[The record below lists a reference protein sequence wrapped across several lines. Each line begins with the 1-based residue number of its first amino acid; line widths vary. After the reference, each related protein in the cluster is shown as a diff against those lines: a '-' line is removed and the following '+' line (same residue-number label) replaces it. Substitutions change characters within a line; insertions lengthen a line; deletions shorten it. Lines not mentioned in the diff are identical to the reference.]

1 MEIGPVEMV
10 VLTFPSERA
19 DPDVVSSLAEVVEQG
34 YATILDLVFLSR
46 ESSGEIRVVDFD
58 EDLDEAGLARLTVA
72 DGRAVLSDED
82 MDVVRE
88 TLEPGTSAALI
99 VYENTWAR
107 RVAGAVRGAGGEVA
121 LHVQIPRETVEAALA
136 AAEAED

>member
-10 VLTFPSERA
+10 VLTFPNERA

>member
-19 DPDVVSSLAEVVEQG
+19 DPEVVSSLAEVVEQG

>member
-46 ESSGEIRVVDFD
+46 ETSGEIRVVDFD